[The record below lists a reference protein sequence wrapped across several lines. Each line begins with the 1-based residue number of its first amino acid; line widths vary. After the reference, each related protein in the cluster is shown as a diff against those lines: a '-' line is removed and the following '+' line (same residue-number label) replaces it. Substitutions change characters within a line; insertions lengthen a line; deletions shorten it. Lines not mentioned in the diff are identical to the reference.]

1 MKRITLKIGL
11 TMALLVLVGS
21 VYSQTAVNN
30 LVRLVS
36 LTAAAGGT
44 SLTTALT
51 DDSTITVDASGVVTI
66 GSDYTPTAFA
76 GNTTGTVSIGGVR
89 DKTFTIRLSAATLIN
104 QTAGTDFGTITTTG
118 GIHRGS
124 GSTANS
130 DNNGGIG
137 VQGVGTGIDN
147 GEGINFGLDLTNLPA
162 TVGVQI
168 TAVNLS
174 TFAGAATAETA
185 LVINRQDTSKTLAMA
200 GTAGGSGVRR
210 SDVTSLGVIIPG
222 GTVDYDVLSILNNSP
237 VATPQSFRVSG
248 IEIKFVAFS
257 STWNGTTWSNAA
269 PGPAVDATIEGNYSA
284 LASGG
289 FSAKTLTVN
298 SGSLTIE
305 ATKNLKIE
313 NGVVNNAGVLG
324 IIVENGGTLQQVQSG
339 TNSGAITVRKNSNSL
354 KRGDYTLWS
363 SPVAGSQTLADFSPL
378 TSQSPVNRFYIYD
391 NTLGTSGLYDN
402 IAPSATF
409 TTGTGYLI
417 RMPNEDPAIPG
428 TSSDYYL
435 GTSSITFNG
444 EFVGVPNNGT
454 ITLGSTIP
462 LTSDKFYAIGNPYPS
477 NISADLFLNGN
488 STGGTLYFWRKTNA
502 ASGSAYAAYTL
513 LGGAGTVAGND
524 GLGVLPNGIIAPCQG
539 FIVKTDVAATTLTFT
554 NAMRLQNATYGT
566 FFKTKQ
572 EAAKD
577 RLWLNLTNATGA
589 FSQALVGYTDGA
601 TVGVDNG
608 IDGKYFNDSPIAL
621 TSNINDEEYTI
632 QGRPAFDTADVVTL
646 NFKTDVAGEYTIALD
661 HFDGV
666 FATGQAVYL
675 VDSKTGSETDL
686 KAGGYNFTAAVGA
699 DNARF
704 SLKYQKTL
712 KVIDSEFSDNSITVY
727 GNNGSLFVKSAVSAI
742 QNIKV
747 FDIQGRLIDEQKNVK
762 SNTATISNLGLNQAL
777 IVQVSTE
784 DNKVVSKKVVN

>member
-1 MKRITLKIGL
+1 MKRITLKKGI
-11 TMALLVLVGS
+11 TMAMFILAGGM
-21 VYSQTAVNN
+21 YGQGPDNTI
-30 LVRLVS
+30 RLVS
-36 LTAAAGGT
+36 VNGGSESNT
-44 SLTTALT
+44 LAFDVTPVNIDGA
-51 DDSTITVDASGVVTI
+51 GVVTM
-66 GSDYTPTAFA
+66 GTPDYALNPNLAPNVWP
-76 GNTTGTVSIGGVR
+76 NTTGDVKIGGALGLSFDVR
-89 DKTFTIRLSAATLIN
+89 LAVGLVYD
-104 QTAGTDFGTITTTG
+104 QTAGSSYGAITTTG
-118 GIHRGS
+118 GIDR
-124 GSTANS
+124 AS
-130 DNNGGIG
+130 DGAIG
-137 VQGVGTGIDN
+137 VRPPTGTLNFGIEN
-147 GEGINFGLDLTNLPA
+147 GEGVTFGFNLSSFPSTVVLQVTKIYFSTFGLSENGVIVNRLDTNKKLDFPGPA
-162 TVGVQI
+162 TG
-168 TAVNLS
+168 
-174 TFAGAATAETA
+174 TA
-185 LVINRQDTSKTLAMA
+185 LTK
-200 GTAGGSGVRR
+200 
-210 SDVTSLGVIIPG
+210 DVTSLDLFVTG
-222 GTVDYDVLSILNNSP
+222 GTSVDDLVAVFNNSATAQSWRITQIEVKI
-237 VATPQSFRVSG
+237 VA
-248 IEIKFVAFS
+248 I
-257 STWNGTTWSNAA
+257 STVWNGTTWSNGN
-269 PGPAVDATIEGNYSA
+269 PGPAVDAIVEGNYSA
-284 LASGG
+284 LAKGG

-313 NGVVNNAGVLG
+313 NGIINNAGVLG
-324 IIVENGGTLQQVQSG
+324 IVVEDGATLQQVQAVG
-339 TNSGAITVRKNSNSL
+339 INSGAITVKKNSNLL

-363 SPVAGSQTLADFSPL
+363 SPVVGSQTLADFSPL

-391 NTLGTSGLYDN
+391 NTLGTSGLYSN
-402 IAPSATF
+402 ITPSTAF
-409 TTGTGYLI
+409 ATGTGYLI

-428 TSSDYYL
+428 TSSDYYV

-462 LTSDKFYAIGNPYPS
+462 LTGDKFYAVGNPYPS
-477 NISADLFLNGN
+477 NISTDLFLNGN

-554 NAMRLQNATYGT
+554 NAMRLQNTTYGT

-589 FSQALVGYTDGA
+589 FSQALVGYTVGA

-608 IDGKYFNDSPIAL
+608 IDGKYFNDSSIAL

-632 QGRPAFDTADVVTL
+632 QGRPAFDTADLVAL

-686 KAGGYNFTAAVGA
+686 KTGGYNFTAAVGA

-712 KVIDSEFSDNSITVY
+712 KVIDSEFSDNNITVY

-747 FDIQGRLIDEQKNVK
+747 FDIQGRLIAEQKNVK
-762 SNTATISNLGLNQAL
+762 SNTAAVANLKTNQAL

-784 DNKVVSKKVVN
+784 DNKVVSKKVLN